1 MANVSV
7 TFDDLRTQAT
17 QLRNGQR
24 SIEDQL
30 AQLKG
35 QIDGLVSSG
44 YVTDSSSRAFEGTY
58 TEFTTGAKQTIAAI
72 EGLAAFLEN
81 AATTLQSADEQLA
94 SSLR

>member
-1 MANVSV
+1 MANVNV
-7 TFDDLRTQAT
+7 TYDDLRTQAT

>member
-1 MANVSV
+1 MANVNV
-7 TFDDLRTQAT
+7 TYDDLRTQAT

-58 TEFTTGAKQTIAAI
+58 TEFTSGAKQTIAAI

-94 SSLR
+94 SSIR

>member
-1 MANVSV
+1 MANVNV
-7 TFDDLRTQAT
+7 TYDDLRTQAT

-58 TEFTTGAKQTIAAI
+58 TEFTSGAKQTIAAI

>member
-30 AQLKG
+30 GQLKS
-35 QIDGLVSSG
+35 QIDNLVASG
-44 YVTDSSSRAFEGTY
+44 YVTDRSSKAFDSSY
-58 TEFTTGAKQTIAAI
+58 SEFTVGAGKTISAI
-72 EGLAAFLEN
+72 EGMAGFLEN
-81 AATTLQSADEQLA
+81 AAETLQSTDEQLA
-94 SSLR
+94 SSLG